1 MPQLSFLP
9 WLVAFI
15 LCIPALLF
23 VLYPV
28 YRPYQRIPAGMPDV
42 LDELDRSVDQATLPS
57 QLENE
62 QAARHALK
70 EVELDYQLG
79 NLAEPDYCSLRERY
93 MRRAF
98 TAHKSI
104 LAHEQQLDELIEER
118 LHQIRGEVETPEID
132 AHNGIM
138 EHDDKAQ

>member
-1 MPQLSFLP
+1 MLQLSLLP
-9 WLVAFI
+9 WLVALI
-15 LCIPALLF
+15 LCVPALLF

-28 YRPYQRIPAGMPDV
+28 YRPYQRIAGGMPNA
-42 LDELDRSVDQATLPS
+42 LDDLDRSADQATLPS
-57 QLENE
+57 QVENE
-62 QAARHALK
+62 QAARRALK

-79 NLAEPDYCSLRERY
+79 NLSGPDYRSLRERY

-118 LHQIRGEVETPEID
+118 LRQMRNGREKRAEESHNETTGNDD
-132 AHNGIM
+132 AS
-138 EHDDKAQ
+138 